1 MKGSMESKTENKA
14 EIQTENQIENK
25 AENKIESNTDSH
37 HKLTH
42 FNESGRA
49 HMVDVGAKADTNRTA
64 VARGRITMEK
74 ATLEMIKSGL
84 IKKGD
89 VLSVA
94 QIAGIMGAK
103 KTSEL
108 IPMCHNIFISGADL
122 RFSLRENS
130 VEVEAEVKTS
140 GKTGIEMEALTA
152 VSMACLTIYDMC
164 KAVDKSMVIGEIR
177 LIKKTGGKSG
187 TYIRE
192 GEDVMAGD
200 ARTGKSV
207 GTVVSVNIS
216 DKKGVVKQPI
226 EEGVFLAEHGLKD
239 DAHSGPWH
247 RQVSLL
253 AMESFKKMQDQGAEN
268 LVPGIFAENI
278 TTEGLVLYELP
289 VGTRLSIGET
299 IQEVTQIGKECHSGC
314 EIARKVGKCVMPTEG
329 IFTKII
335 QGGTIKAG
343 DRIEILD

>member
-1 MKGSMESKTENKA
+1 MKGSMGNKTENK
-14 EIQTENQIENK
+14 TG
-25 AENKIESNTDSH
+25 NKIENNQ
-37 HKLTH
+37 KLTH

-49 HMVDVGAKADTNRTA
+49 HMVDVGAKADTDRTA
-64 VARGRITMEK
+64 IARGRISMEK

-122 RFSLRENS
+122 RFSLTESS

-164 KAVDKSMVIGEIR
+164 KAVDKNMVIGEIR

-192 GEDVMAGD
+192 GEDFMASDKG
-200 ARTGKSV
+200 TGKLA

-216 DKKGVVKQPI
+216 DKKGVVKKPI
-226 EEGVFLAEHGLKD
+226 EEGVFLVEHGLKD